1 MGGAGVVTSV
11 LTGGLTDGQP
21 GHGCVGRSH
30 PQGVLVLPH
39 QPRLHP
45 HAGLEVD
52 HVEVVIPEHKLGSHE
67 AVAQLADDGDTV
79 PEVDVFLPGA
89 QDGGGGL
96 VDPEPGGES
105 LDTGACGRLVTLIV
119 RMFAL
124 QSRVKP
130 TGTSGNIS
138 RND

>member
-1 MGGAGVVTSV
+1 MVVVVPEDVLRGHYGVS
-11 LTGGLTDGQP
+11 
-21 GHGCVGRSH
+21 
-30 PQGVLVLPH
+30 
-39 QPRLHP
+39 
-45 HAGLEVD
+45 
-52 HVEVVIPEHKLGSHE
+52 
-67 AVAQLADDGDTV
+67 QLAADGNAV
-79 PEVDVFLPGA
+79 PQLDVFLPGA

-105 LDTGACGRLVTLIV
+105 LDTGACGRLVTLTV

>member
-21 GHGCVGRSH
+21 GHCGVGRSH

-45 HAGLEVD
+45 HPGLEVD

-89 QDGGGGL
+89 EDGGRGLVDPQPGGEGLDPGGGGGL
-96 VDPEPGGES
+96 EDEGG
-105 LDTGACGRLVTLIV
+105 D
-119 RMFAL
+119 
-124 QSRVKP
+124 
-130 TGTSGNIS
+130 
-138 RND
+138 